1 MVPILQLNHEC
12 KTIKEDIMLNED
24 TIKGKWNEIKGEIR
38 TQWGKM
44 SDDELEKSS
53 GNLTSIAGLI
63 QQRYG
68 AKKEEVQE
76 KLNNILAKF
85 SKKSEEVK
93 NRMQN
98 ENSSKQ

>member
-1 MVPILQLNHEC
+1 MF
-12 KTIKEDIMLNED
+12 NED

-38 TQWGKM
+38 TQWGNM
-44 SDDELEKSS
+44 TEDELEKSS
-53 GNLTSIAGLI
+53 GNMTSIAGLI

-85 SKKSEEVK
+85 SQKSDEVK
-93 NRMQN
+93 NKMQN
-98 ENSSKQ
+98 DNNSSKQ

>member
-1 MVPILQLNHEC
+1 
-12 KTIKEDIMLNED
+12 MLNED

-44 SDDELEKSS
+44 TEDELEKSS
-53 GNLTSIAGLI
+53 GNMTSIAGLI

-85 SKKSEEVK
+85 SEKTEDVK
-93 NRMQN
+93 TRMQN
-98 ENSSKQ
+98 ENNNSSNH